1 MTTTTRIRSL
11 AASALVV
18 AALTLAA
25 CTTGTAATSAPS
37 LAPVVAPPA
46 PVSLAPIDTP
56 SPEPSASQAATSPE
70 PSTAEVT
77 AVPTSIDPCK
87 IVTTEEVNKLT
98 GANFST
104 GQGQEETDT
113 NNVKRCTYGQEGVDF
128 MVTAAVAPDVATA
141 KKNEADTKADLEANA
156 PGFPYKLT
164 ELPGFAPGADAALVE
179 GSAKVGGGTYSG
191 IAIYVLRGTT
201 FFAITDIA
209 SLGAA
214 APSAAQMEDQAKVT
228 LGRVP

>member
-1 MTTTTRIRSL
+1 MTTSTRIRSL
-11 AASALVV
+11 AASAIVV
-18 AALTLAA
+18 TGALTLSA
-25 CTTGTAATSAPS
+25 CSTGTAATSAPS

-46 PVSLAPIDTP
+46 PVSVAPIDTP
-56 SPEPSASQAATSPE
+56 SPEPSASQAASSPE
-70 PSTAEVT
+70 PSTAEAT

-87 IVTTEEVNKLT
+87 IVTVQEVNKLT
-98 GANFST
+98 GANFSS
-104 GQGQEETDT
+104 GKAETDT
-113 NNVKRCTYGQEGVDF
+113 NNVKRCNYGQEGVDF

-179 GSAKVGGGTYSG
+179 GSANFNGNTISG
-191 IAIYVLRGTT
+191 VAIYVIRGTT
-201 FFAITDIA
+201 FFALTDIA
-209 SLGAA
+209 TLGGK